1 MVTAHRWGT
10 ILGNDNYDLMTISQC
25 QCQGEPEVE
34 PITFVRYEGKMTNA
48 YNRDVFLRR
57 MFEFQSL

>member
-34 PITFVRYEGKMTNA
+34 PITFVR
-48 YNRDVFLRR
+48 
-57 MFEFQSL
+57 